1 MQTGEL
7 AGSAGSYCQGV
18 EPLYVSAVT
27 RLMMQVNVTE
37 AGVSGKG
44 TSVRRREF
52 GFGKVEGICREEK
65 FKTEDYYLFTSLFP
79 RLYGSVVGP
88 IGKSPRSI

>member
-44 TSVRRREF
+44 TSVTKRIWIW
-52 GFGKVEGICREEK
+52 EG
-65 FKTEDYYLFTSLFP
+65 
-79 RLYGSVVGP
+79 
-88 IGKSPRSI
+88 